1 MSKFIVTR
9 ESLIRL
15 ARNKSAKGKAEEVRA
30 VLKKYGVAS
39 AREVREVDY
48 DDVYAELE
56 VL

>member
-9 ESLIRL
+9 EAIVRL

-39 AREVREVDY
+39 AREVHEVDY
-48 DDVYAELE
+48 DDVYKALE
-56 VL
+56 VI